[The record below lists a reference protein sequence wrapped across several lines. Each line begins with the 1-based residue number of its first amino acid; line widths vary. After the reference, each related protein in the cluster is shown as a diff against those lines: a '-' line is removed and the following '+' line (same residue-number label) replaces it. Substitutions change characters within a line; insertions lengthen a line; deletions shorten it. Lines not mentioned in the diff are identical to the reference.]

1 MFDGNQFYNLH
12 LKQFPLDFTAT
23 ITGLYYLVICADGKI
38 SEKELVLG
46 KKMIKA
52 EGLDQNKFQVTLE
65 TFKLKNQTDLYEDCL
80 GGLKKL
86 DQQKQIRC
94 ISWMCV
100 IANSDGFMD
109 KEEWVL
115 IYKIYSTE
123 LSLSLDDIMKTQRE
137 LNKILHGKEFLS
149 FGVKL

>member
-1 MFDGNQFYNLH
+1 
-12 LKQFPLDFTAT
+12 LDFTAT
-23 ITGLYYLVICADGKI
+23 ITGLYYLVICADGEI

-52 EGLDQNKFQVTLE
+52 EGFDDSKFQSTLE
-65 TFKLKNQTDLYEDCL
+65 SFKIKDSTSLYNECL
-80 GGLKKL
+80 IGLKKL
-86 DQQKQIRC
+86 DKQKQIRC
-94 ISWMCV
+94 IAWMCV

-123 LSLSLDDIMKTQRE
+123 LNLNLDDIMKTQRE
-137 LNKILHGKEFLS
+137 LNKILHGKDFLS
-149 FGVKL
+149 FGVKMG

>member
-1 MFDGNQFYNLH
+1 M
-12 LKQFPLDFTAT
+12 
-23 ITGLYYLVICADGKI
+23 ICADGKI

-52 EGLDQNKFQVTLE
+52 EGFDENRFHVMLEGCKAKEQTL
-65 TFKLKNQTDLYEDCL
+65 LYNDCL
-80 GGLKKL
+80 AGLKKL

-115 IYKIYSTE
+115 IYKIYNTE
-123 LSLSLDDIMKTQRE
+123 LNLSLDDIMKTQRE

-149 FGVKL
+149 FGVKMD

>member
-1 MFDGNQFYNLH
+1 MDYNSTL
-12 LKQFPLDFTAT
+12 A
-23 ITGLYYLVICADGKI
+23 GLYYLLICADGKVN
-38 SEKELVLG
+38 EKELLLG

-52 EGLDQNKFQVTLE
+52 EGFDEGKFEATLDSFKSLQNQV
-65 TFKLKNQTDLYEDCL
+65 LYQNCL
-80 GGLKKL
+80 TGLRKL
-86 DQQKQIRC
+86 DEQKKIRS

-115 IYKIYSTE
+115 IYKLYNTE
-123 LSLSLDDIMKTQRE
+123 LKLSLDEIMKTQRE

-149 FGVKL
+149 FGVKTD

>member
-1 MFDGNQFYNLH
+1 MDYNSTL
-12 LKQFPLDFTAT
+12 A
-23 ITGLYYLVICADGKI
+23 GLYYLLICADGKVN
-38 SEKELVLG
+38 EKELLLG

-52 EGLDQNKFQVTLE
+52 EGFDEDKFETTLE
-65 TFKLKNQTDLYEDCL
+65 SFKTLGNQVLYQNCL
-80 GGLKKL
+80 AALRKL
-86 DQQKQIRC
+86 DDQKKIRS

-115 IYKIYSTE
+115 IYKLYNTE
-123 LSLSLDDIMKTQRE
+123 LKLSLDDIMKTQRE

-149 FGVKL
+149 FGVKTD